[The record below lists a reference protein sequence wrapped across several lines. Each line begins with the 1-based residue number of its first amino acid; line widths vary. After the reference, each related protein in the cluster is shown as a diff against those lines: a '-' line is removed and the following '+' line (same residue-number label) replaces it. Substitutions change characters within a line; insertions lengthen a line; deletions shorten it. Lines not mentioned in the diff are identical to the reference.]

1 MNGHIVLKDLGK
13 SYRRYRVPSDRLLEW
28 MSFGHVK
35 RHEEHWAVRNVTLE
49 VAAGDAVGIVGANG
63 AGKST
68 LLKLITGTTRP
79 TTGEVFVAGRV
90 AALLELGIGF
100 HPDITGRENALMAGQ
115 LLGYQASDIA
125 ARMREIEDF
134 AEIGS
139 YVDLPIRTY
148 SSGMH
153 VRLAFSVA
161 TAIRPD
167 VLIVDEAL
175 AVGDAYFQHKSFARI
190 REFKRQ
196 GTTLLFV
203 SHSAPIVK
211 SICDRAIL
219 MESGVVVR
227 DGEPDRVL
235 DYYSAL
241 VASRTLRY
249 DIGDAT
255 RTGTRSGDK
264 RASIVA
270 ISLVCGHSHSS
281 PPTSGEP
288 LTIKVRLKALA
299 RLADLTVGFVIR
311 DALGNDIF
319 GTNTYHL
326 QRRKFDVKEGAEVEC
341 DFHIRRLA
349 LGAGHYSLSVALH
362 SDMTHVSGN
371 YDWWDQAVT
380 FEVIPG
386 NAIHSIGVA
395 ALDVAC
401 EVVAPTERVV
411 QQA

>member
-1 MNGHIVLKDLGK
+1 MSLG
-13 SYRRYRVPSDRLLEW
+13 R
-28 MSFGHVK
+28 VK
-35 RHEEHWAVRNVTLE
+35 RHEERWAVRNVTLE
-49 VAAGDAVGIVGANG
+49 VAAGDAVGIIGANG
-63 AGKST
+63 AGTST
-68 LLKLITGTTRP
+68 LLKLITGTTRA
-79 TTGEVFVAGRV
+79 TTGEVFVDGRV

-125 ARMREIEDF
+125 RRMDDVEAF

-139 YVDLPIRTY
+139 YIDLPIRTY

-211 SICDRAIL
+211 SICDRAVL
-219 MESGVVVR
+219 LEAGVVVR

-235 DYYSAL
+235 DYYNAL

-249 DIGDAT
+249 DIGDSVDS
-255 RTGTRSGDK
+255 GTRSGDK
-264 RASIVA
+264 RASIVS
-270 ISLVCGHSHSS
+270 ISLIGGHASS
-281 PPTSGEP
+281 APTSGEP
-288 LTIKVRLKALA
+288 LTIRVRLRALE
-299 RLADLTVGFVIR
+299 RLGDLTVGFVIR
-311 DALGNDIF
+311 DAVGNDIF

-326 QRRKFDVKEGAEVEC
+326 ERRKFDVDEGTEVEC

-349 LGAGHYSLSVALH
+349 LGVGHYSLSVALH

-371 YDWWDQAVT
+371 YDWWDQAAT
-380 FEVIPG
+380 FEVAQG
-386 NAIHSIGVA
+386 NMIHSIGVA
-395 ALDVAC
+395 ALDVSC
-401 EVVAPTERVV
+401 EVRAATEEAA